1 MVMVRKGQVME
12 EERIEEKVQWKDV
25 IELFLKVLRSKK
37 LMEKRKLCSFAR
49 IISSHLHNY
58 IKLWPKFYQKN
69 MMWTLLFTK
78 TQMVFSKNL
87 HYLIQLSYQIV
98 LETESIK
105 TISEYMKVIDICMIY
120 NF

>member
-1 MVMVRKGQVME
+1 MYFR
-12 EERIEEKVQWKDV
+12 
-25 IELFLKVLRSKK
+25 
-37 LMEKRKLCSFAR
+37 
-49 IISSHLHNY
+49 
-58 IKLWPKFYQKN
+58 
-69 MMWTLLFTK
+69 TLLFTK